1 VALGETTRAR
11 GGRLHWTFPP
21 TRVEEQ
27 LQEEEAEAEAEGRGG
42 ARERERLEREREEGR
57 Q

>member
-21 TRVEEQ
+21 TTTRVEEQ
-27 LQEEEAEAEAEGRGG
+27 LQEEEAEAEAEGRG
-42 ARERERLEREREEGR
+42 RLERERG
-57 Q
+57 